1 MSRIYNTAV
10 TNIPLISPT
19 CNKIKNA
26 KKGPITHYFIN
37 LACVCEQKCYKIS
50 EIRIVMKEH

>member
-1 MSRIYNTAV
+1 MNRIYNTAV

-26 KKGPITHYFIN
+26 KKRAGYSLFH
-37 LACVCEQKCYKIS
+37 
-50 EIRIVMKEH
+50 